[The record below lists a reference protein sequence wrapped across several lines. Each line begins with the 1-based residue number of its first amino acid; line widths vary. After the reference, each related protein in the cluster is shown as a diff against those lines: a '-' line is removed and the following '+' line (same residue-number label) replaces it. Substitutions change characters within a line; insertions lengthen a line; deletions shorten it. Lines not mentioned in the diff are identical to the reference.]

1 MPALRRAAFFFNTN
15 RVGESALPGLPPG
28 ELKIIFEIAQH
39 LSSTPV
45 RCSGIIRRRIA
56 DPLHGSL
63 TPAAVLTEPPNAV
76 TRSRR
81 EYHYP
86 FGCRRH
92 TGGLQLLRQDT
103 FARHKGSS
111 RFEPQGSCSRTPNL
125 MYLMNDYL
133 VVKVHAAK
141 GFAGN

>member
-1 MPALRRAAFFFNTN
+1 MVACDNKFSFLQLHRFLLLLSFLSPTVSSPEVSPGRADDHFCL
-15 RVGESALPGLPPG
+15 V
-28 ELKIIFEIAQH
+28 QH

-45 RCSGIIRRRIA
+45 YFSGIIRRRIA
-56 DPLHGSL
+56 DPLHGSS
-63 TPAAVLTEPPNAV
+63 TPPAVLTEPPNAV

-92 TGGLQLLRQDT
+92 TGGPRLPRQDT

-111 RFEPQGSCSRTPNL
+111 RFCAAR
-125 MYLMNDYL
+125 L
-133 VVKVHAAK
+133 VLPHTEFDVPDE
-141 GFAGN
+141 

>member
-1 MPALRRAAFFFNTN
+1 MVARNNKYSFLQLHRFLLLIFLSPTVSSPEVSPGRADDHFCL
-15 RVGESALPGLPPG
+15 V
-28 ELKIIFEIAQH
+28 QH

-45 RCSGIIRRRIA
+45 YFSGIIRRRIA

-92 TGGLQLLRQDT
+92 TGGLRLWQQKVSLSITDHRALCR
-103 FARHKGSS
+103 R
-111 RFEPQGSCSRTPNL
+111 GSCFHTEFEVP
-125 MYLMNDYL
+125 DE
-133 VVKVHAAK
+133 
-141 GFAGN
+141 